1 MSRDFHTLLAGA
13 RGAALLCALVAAL
26 VHANTLGNRFA
37 YDDVH
42 ILTENEE
49 IQDARNLPRLMLEPY
64 WPGDWGEELGLW
76 RPGTT
81 LALGLQWALWKDRG
95 MPYHLVNV
103 LAHALATAPLVVL
116 LLARLATVP
125 VALLGGLVFA
135 VHPVHVE
142 AVANIVGLAEIQ
154 AAVFF
159 LAACLLHLRGG
170 GALARPTACGIGR
183 TLAVTALYLGAFL
196 TKESAVAL
204 PGVIFLLDAAREP
217 DRLQGARRVPAPP
230 LDAVRRPGRGRGGG
244 PGGALRG
251 AGEPGP
257 AARSA
262 GRGPAPAGSHSHLD
276 GGRNLDALRAPHG
289 VPARSVRGLQ
299 PRSAADRA

>member
-103 LAHALATAPLVVL
+103 LAHALATARWSCCSSPGSP
-116 LLARLATVP
+116 RCRWRSS
-125 VALLGGLVFA
+125 
-135 VHPVHVE
+135 
-142 AVANIVGLAEIQ
+142 VGLCSPSIPFTWRPWPTSSGWRRSRRRCSSSPPACSTC
-154 AAVFF
+154 AA
-159 LAACLLHLRGG
+159 
-170 GALARPTACGIGR
+170 
-183 TLAVTALYLGAFL
+183 
-196 TKESAVAL
+196 
-204 PGVIFLLDAAREP
+204 
-217 DRLQGARRVPAPP
+217 
-230 LDAVRRPGRGRGGG
+230 
-244 PGGALRG
+244 
-251 AGEPGP
+251 
-257 AARSA
+257 AARSP
-262 GRGPAPAGSHSHLD
+262 GRPPAGS
-276 GGRNLDALRAPHG
+276 G
-289 VPARSVRGLQ
+289 ARSQSRPSTWG
-299 PRSAADRA
+299 RS